1 MTEAQRKMME
11 LTGTQD
17 KIYGQRV
24 SELVRA
30 KYSVD
35 DELAIQRQ
43 RDEKAEAFAE
53 YYEFVEDCKDQAYLE
68 IYGENKG

>member
-1 MTEAQRKMME
+1 MTEQQRKMME

-17 KIYGQRV
+17 KLYAQRI
-24 SELVRA
+24 SELVRE

-43 RDEKAEAFAE
+43 REEKIEDFNN
-53 YYEFVEDCKDQAYLE
+53 YYAYVEECKARAREE
-68 IYGENKG
+68 IYG

>member
-1 MTEAQRKMME
+1 MTEQQRKMME
-11 LTGTQD
+11 LTNTQE
-17 KIYGQRV
+17 KIYAQRI

-43 RDEKAEAFAE
+43 REEKQEDFNE
-53 YYEFVEDCKDQAYLE
+53 YYEFVENCKKQAYRE
-68 IYGENKG
+68 IYKED